1 MASPLL
7 SYANTRLRIVASS
20 TVTIVSGRPT
30 ETPGDVY
37 LIRCFLKRI
46 QYKGVSSGSRKVPLP
61 AELGGLMM
69 PGGSGDQFYYRGY
82 ALQKAIVSSSFAWQ
96 TDNLQSTTFTNITA
110 QESFLLPGTQVQMKL
125 GKDPLMTGIIERSSG
140 VFGGLGIDEIIYPN
154 IGGVEIQIKGG
165 ELE

>member
-1 MASPLL
+1 
-7 SYANTRLRIVASS
+7 
-20 TVTIVSGRPT
+20 VTISSGRPT
-30 ETPGDVY
+30 ETAGNVY

-82 ALQKAIVSSSFAWQ
+82 ALQKAIVSSSFAWD
-96 TDNLQSTTFTNITA
+96 TDNLQSTAFTDITA

-125 GKDPLMTGIIERSSG
+125 GNDPLMTGLIERSSG